1 MTSDGFRSLLM
12 KSANPADLVISGDLV
27 VRAENLIEVTEL
39 FSYLEAP

>member
-12 KSANPADLVISGDLV
+12 KSATQADLVISGDLV
-27 VRAENLIEVTEL
+27 VRAENLVEVTEL